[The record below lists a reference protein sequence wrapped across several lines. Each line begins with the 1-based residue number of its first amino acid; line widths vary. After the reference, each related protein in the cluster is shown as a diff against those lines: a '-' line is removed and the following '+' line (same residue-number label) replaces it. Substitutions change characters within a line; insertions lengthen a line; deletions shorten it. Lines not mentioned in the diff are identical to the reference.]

1 MTVTPIEI
9 SFGAKAIGF
18 VRKYWGR
25 VFVSPKRVATL
36 EERITALEESLKAAP
51 PDACPYCGE
60 RAMRLFRQSGV
71 MGNPGK
77 QWTEEDWVCGKCDKK
92 YIDRQPLTTGR

>member
-9 SFGAKAIGF
+9 SFGAKAISF

-36 EERITALEESLKAAP
+36 EERISALEESLKTAP

-60 RAMRLFRQSGV
+60 RAMRLTYQSSLL
-71 MGNPGK
+71 GNQGH
-77 QWTEEDWVCGKCDKK
+77 QWTEETWTCEKCGKK
-92 YIDRQPLTTGR
+92 YSEREKLKAR